1 MKKILNFLKTDFSNT
16 ENFDICFE
24 AVKKF
29 STFHSL
35 NLSIIECIED
45 DIIKNIDSQYRQFTK
60 KKNDYLQNKNDIFVS
75 NNFVYDIVT
84 VVDYLKKVFTPFLN
98 KTSIYI
104 KEDDEVISSSIKNNT
119 ITLVIRRNNLDYKMD
134 ISYNRK
140 TKSESF
146 FLINSNYYTFKVTTD
161 LPKSLYI
168 KDINILKGVKKE
180 LNLYNKIFPFQSSVK
195 ELESRI
201 NAGYEWKKLND
212 SDKYNDRGKHLLSCF
227 NSGSITNYSSFSEKD
242 FERNEKDILKLIKKY
257 NSTIQNLVKKSV
269 SSSSSR

>member
-1 MKKILNFLKTDFSNT
+1 MKKILNFLKTNFSNT

-35 NLSIIECIED
+35 NLNVIECIED
-45 DIIKNIDSQYRQFTK
+45 DVIKNIDSQYREFTK

-75 NNFVYDIVT
+75 NNFVYDIFT

-104 KEDDEVISSSIKNNT
+104 KEDDEVISSSIKDNT

-146 FLINSNYYTFKVTTD
+146 FLISSNYYTFKVTTD
-161 LPKSLYI
+161 VPKSLYI
-168 KDINILKGVKKE
+168 KDINIVKDVKKE
-180 LNLYNKIFPFQSSVK
+180 LNLYNKIFPFQSFVK

-227 NSGSITNYSSFSEKD
+227 TSSSIINYSSFSEKD